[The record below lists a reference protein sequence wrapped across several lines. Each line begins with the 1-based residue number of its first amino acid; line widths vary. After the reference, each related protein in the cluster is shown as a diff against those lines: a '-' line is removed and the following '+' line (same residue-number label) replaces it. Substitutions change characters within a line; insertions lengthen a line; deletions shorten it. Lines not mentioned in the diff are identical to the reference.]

1 MDHAEARELLE
12 IAAVEPGGFARLVAG
27 DTPEAAALAGHL
39 AGCTACAAE
48 MERLRRSA
56 TVIRDAVRLM
66 PPPELRERTLA
77 MVAAVG
83 RPRGPKAD
91 AGAAAFAG
99 AENAAAVSFP
109 WPPARATGPVETAA
123 MGGPVPQTGDPID
136 HGADRRARFGR
147 APRPAMWLASLA
159 AAIVIAVVGT
169 TVLVGGSRD
178 RQIDELREVAA
189 WTIRVDRQADVR
201 HVALASTG
209 AGGPTG
215 TLIFSPSSAD
225 VVVVATGLTSPAAG
239 MEYRCWVE
247 TGGARQRVGRMFLGA
262 GLAYWVG
269 TASSLTGLG
278 PGSTFGISMVPLT
291 GESVGGEPVVVGQS

>member
-56 TVIRDAVRLM
+56 TVIRDVVRLM

-77 MVAAVG
+77 MVAALG
-83 RPRGPKAD
+83 RARGTDAD
-91 AGAAAFAG
+91 AVGAAFAG
-99 AENAAAVSFP
+99 ADNAAASCLPGPAARVT
-109 WPPARATGPVETAA
+109 PPLETATIA
-123 MGGPVPQTGDPID
+123 YPASKSREPVDL
-136 HGADRRARFGR
+136 GAERRARFGR
-147 APRPAMWLASLA
+147 TPRPAMWLASLA

-189 WTIRVDRQADVR
+189 WTIRVDRQPDVR
-201 HVALASTG
+201 HVALASIAG
-209 AGGPTG
+209 GGPTG

-225 VVVVATGLTSPAAG
+225 VVVVATGLTPPAAG

-247 TGGARQRVGRMFLGA
+247 TGGTRQRVGRMFLGA

-269 TASSLTGLG
+269 TASSLTGVG
-278 PGSTFGISMVPLT
+278 RGSTFGISMVPLT
-291 GESVGGEPVVVGQS
+291 DDSVGGEPIVVGQS

>member
-109 WPPARATGPVETAA
+109 WPPARATAPVETAA
-123 MGGPVPQTGDPID
+123 MGGPVPQTGDPTD

-225 VVVVATGLTSPAAG
+225 VVVVATGLTPPAAG

>member
-39 AGCTACAAE
+39 AGCPDCAAE

-56 TVIRDAVRLM
+56 AVIRDAVRLM

-83 RPRGPKAD
+83 RPRGQETAVM
-91 AGAAAFAG
+91 AGPAAAAIPAPEPVDLG
-99 AENAAAVSFP
+99 AV
-109 WPPARATGPVETAA
+109 RG
-123 MGGPVPQTGDPID
+123 
-136 HGADRRARFGR
+136 ARFGR
-147 APRPAMWLASLA
+147 IPRPAMWLATLA

-169 TVLVGGSRD
+169 TVFVGGSRD
-178 RQIDELREVAA
+178 RQIEELREVAA
-189 WTIRVDRQADVR
+189 WTIRVDRQADAR
-201 HVALASTG
+201 HVALTAAGG
-209 AGGPTG
+209 AGPTG
-215 TLIFSPSSAD
+215 TLIFSPSSTD
-225 VVVVATGLTSPAAG
+225 VVVVATSLTPPAAG

-247 TGGARQRVGRMFLGA
+247 TGGTRQRVGRMFLGA

-269 TASSLTGLG
+269 SAPSLTGVG
-278 PGSTFGISMVPLT
+278 AGSTFGISLVPLGGDT
-291 GESVGGEPVVVGQS
+291 VGGEPVLVGQS

>member
-39 AGCTACAAE
+39 AGCTDCAAE
-48 MERLRRSA
+48 LERLRRSA

-66 PPPELRERTLA
+66 PPPDLRERTLA

-83 RPRGPKAD
+83 RPRGP
-91 AGAAAFAG
+91 
-99 AENAAAVSFP
+99 EAAVMADP
-109 WPPARATGPVETAA
+109 VAPAAPAIPATEAIGLDAV
-123 MGGPVPQTGDPID
+123 
-136 HGADRRARFGR
+136 RKARFGR

-201 HVALASTG
+201 HVALASAA

-225 VVVVATGLTSPAAG
+225 VVVVATGLTPPAAG

-291 GESVGGEPVVVGQS
+291 GDSVGGEPVVFGQS

>member
-39 AGCTACAAE
+39 AGCPACAAE

-56 TVIRDAVRLM
+56 AVIRDAVRLM

-83 RPRGPKAD
+83 RPRGQ
-91 AGAAAFAG
+91 GAAAAIAG
-99 AENAAAVSFP
+99 
-109 WPPARATGPVETAA
+109 PATQASEPVALETAR
-123 MGGPVPQTGDPID
+123 GS
-136 HGADRRARFGR
+136 RLARG
-147 APRPAMWLASLA
+147 PRPAMWLASLA

-169 TVLVGGSRD
+169 AVFVGGSRD
-178 RQIDELREVAA
+178 RQIEDLREVAA
-189 WTIRVDRQADVR
+189 WTIRVDRQADAR
-201 HVALASTG
+201 HVALTAAAG
-209 AGGPTG
+209 GGPTG
-215 TLIFSPSSAD
+215 TLIFSPSSTD
-225 VVVVATGLTSPAAG
+225 VVVVATSLTPPAAG

-247 TGGARQRVGRMFLGA
+247 TGGTRQRVGRMFLGA

-269 TASSLTGLG
+269 SAPSLTGVG
-278 PGSTFGISMVPLT
+278 AGATFGISLVPLT
-291 GESVGGEPVVVGQS
+291 GDSVGGEPVLVGQS

>member
-39 AGCTACAAE
+39 AGCTDCAAE

-83 RPRGPKAD
+83 RPRGPEAA
-91 AGAAAFAG
+91 AGAAALAG
-99 AENAAAVSFP
+99 ADTAVVSFP
-109 WPPARATGPVETAA
+109 GSAARATAPVETAA
-123 MGGPVPQTGDPID
+123 RGGPVAQTGDPVD
-136 HGADRRARFGR
+136 HGATRRARFGR

-169 TVLVGGSRD
+169 AVLVGGSRD

-201 HVALASTG
+201 HVALASTA

-225 VVVVATGLTSPAAG
+225 VVVVATGLTPPATG

-247 TGGARQRVGRMFLGA
+247 TGGTRQRVGRMFLGA

-291 GESVGGEPVVVGQS
+291 GDSVGGEPVVSGQS

>member
-1 MDHAEARELLE
+1 
-12 IAAVEPGGFARLVAG
+12 
-27 DTPEAAALAGHL
+27 
-39 AGCTACAAE
+39 
-48 MERLRRSA
+48 
-56 TVIRDAVRLM
+56 M

-77 MVAAVG
+77 MVAALG
-83 RPRGPKAD
+83 RPRGSEAD
-91 AGAAAFAG
+91 AGAAALAG
-99 AENAAAVSFP
+99 AESAVVSLP
-109 WPPARATGPVETAA
+109 GPTA
-123 MGGPVPQTGDPID
+123 
-136 HGADRRARFGR
+136 GR

-169 TVLVGGSRD
+169 AVLVGGSRD
-178 RQIDELREVAA
+178 RQIDELHEVAA

-201 HVALASTG
+201 HVALASTA

-225 VVVVATGLTSPAAG
+225 VVVVATGLTPPAAG

-247 TGGARQRVGRMFLGA
+247 TGGTRQRVGRMFLGA

-291 GESVGGEPVVVGQS
+291 GDSVGGEPVIVGQS